1 MFVCLDVIMPET
13 FQNSGPFA
21 LFLIKLDACFDS
33 IVDEPQ
39 LSSYLVSLWQP
50 ICKKLVLY
58 VDR

>member
-1 MFVCLDVIMPET
+1 MPET

-39 LSSYLVSLWQP
+39 LSSYLVSL
-50 ICKKLVLY
+50 
-58 VDR
+58 